1 MTHAHMHAQRTHA
14 HKHKHKH
21 TPVAVHTPVA
31 AHVSPLTPSCAR
43 SARRPVQAVRAAADG
58 RGDKGGD
65 ASREKIVATAAAAKA
80 SKRSWDVSTL
90 LNDDQRQAVAELAEL
105 FVERPPARA
114 EWNAPLP
121 EGAVDGGEGAQDGVP
136 SDELSIAALYRKLGE
151 AQEGADMFDE
161 DDLSD
166 VRDHHARMLGVV
178 QLCDKIVG
186 LLTIVEKTLEGLEDK
201 HNAVVHKTSALHA
214 ECEKLLNDKLELE
227 AMANT
232 IQNRLK
238 VRPHTHTHTHTH
250 TCIYVYVCVYI
261 YMYI

>member
-1 MTHAHMHAQRTHA
+1 VVT
-14 HKHKHKH
+14 
-21 TPVAVHTPVA
+21 
-31 AHVSPLTPSCAR
+31 
-43 SARRPVQAVRAAADG
+43 
-58 RGDKGGD
+58 
-65 ASREKIVATAAAAKA
+65 SREKLEELVATAAAAKA

>member
-1 MTHAHMHAQRTHA
+1 M
-14 HKHKHKH
+14 
-21 TPVAVHTPVA
+21 
-31 AHVSPLTPSCAR
+31 
-43 SARRPVQAVRAAADG
+43 
-58 RGDKGGD
+58 
-65 ASREKIVATAAAAKA
+65 SREKLDELVATAAAAKA

-105 FVERPPARA
+105 FVERPLARA

-121 EGAVDGGEGAQDGVP
+121 EGADGGEGAQDGVA

-151 AQEGADMFDE
+151 AQEGADVFDE

-166 VRDHHARMLGVV
+166 VRDHHARMLGIV

-201 HNAVVHKTSALHA
+201 HNAVVHKTSALHT

-227 AMANT
+227 ALANT

-238 VRPHTHTHTHTH
+238 VRPYTHTYT
-250 TCIYVYVCVYI
+250 YI
-261 YMYI
+261 YTERERQRERDRERESARARERER